1 MKRHYQTLYVDDDL
15 MLCDCP
21 GLVFPSFVST
31 RGELILN
38 GILPI
43 DQMRDYVEPVNLI
56 SFFIL
61 TIILKTKS
69 LFSELDHY
77 VI

>member
-1 MKRHYQTLYVDDDL
+1 

-31 RGELILN
+31 KAEMVCS

-43 DQMRDYVEPVNLI
+43 DQMRDYLGPV
-56 SFFIL
+56 
-61 TIILKTKS
+61 S
-69 LFSELDHY
+69 LVSLATVLLSTY
-77 VI
+77 V